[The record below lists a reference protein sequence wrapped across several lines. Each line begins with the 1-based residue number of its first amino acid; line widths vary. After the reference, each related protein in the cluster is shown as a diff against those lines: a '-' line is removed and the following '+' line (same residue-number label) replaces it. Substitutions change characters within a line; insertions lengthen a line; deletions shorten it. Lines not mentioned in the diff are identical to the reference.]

1 MSTPK
6 PLLKA
11 LDLRDG
17 RACAWHWVGVCD
29 AETLVPHHRAN
40 RGMGG
45 RPSLHSIA
53 NLVWLCSSVNGL
65 IESDHEW
72 AVSARLRGIKISSH
86 SDPDAEPITHAV
98 HGRCFLNDDGTV
110 TGAEKEVA

>member
-6 PLLKA
+6 ALLKA
-11 LDLRDG
+11 LDARDG
-17 RACAWHWVGVCD
+17 RACAWHWVGACD
-29 AETLVPHHRAN
+29 VETLVPHHRAN

-45 RPSLHSIA
+45 RKSLDRLS
-53 NLVWLCSSVNGL
+53 NLVWLCDVNSL

-86 SDPDAEPITHAV
+86 ADPDAEPITHAV

-110 TGAEKEVA
+110 TQVEKEVA